1 MGCGITRKKQIKVK
15 GVNGSSGNSG
25 NMRINYNSFNNNVIA
40 NKSYCINESAWI
52 NVVDFLSFNELKQVA
67 KVNRMFNCISK
78 QHDILIKFF
87 KKRKQNEFTP
97 STQVSYSSFITNVY
111 NEIPQKEKCY
121 LQKIPTFTLSPIEVN

>member
-1 MGCGITRKKQIKVK
+1 MGCGIAGKKQIKVK
-15 GVNGSSGNSG
+15 GISDGS
-25 NMRINYNSFNNNVIA
+25 RIYSNDNSFNSNNNVMS
-40 NKSYCINESAWI
+40 NKSYCINESAWM

-97 STQVSYSSFITNVY
+97 STQVSYSSFIANVY
-111 NEIPQKEKCY
+111 NEIPQKERCY

>member
-1 MGCGITRKKQIKVK
+1 MGCGIARKQQIKVK
-15 GVNGSSGNSG
+15 GLIQHSTNSPNHTAIVNKTYSL
-25 NMRINYNSFNNNVIA
+25 
-40 NKSYCINESAWI
+40 NESSWM

-97 STQVSYSSFITNVY
+97 STQISCSSFIVNVY
-111 NEIPQKEKCY
+111 NEMSQKERCY

>member
-15 GVNGSSGNSG
+15 GISGVGGS
-25 NMRINYNSFNNNVIA
+25 IQCNYNSFNNNNVIT
-40 NKSYCINESAWI
+40 NKSYCINESAWM

-97 STQVSYSSFITNVY
+97 STQVSYSSFIANVY
-111 NEIPQKEKCY
+111 NEIPQKERCY